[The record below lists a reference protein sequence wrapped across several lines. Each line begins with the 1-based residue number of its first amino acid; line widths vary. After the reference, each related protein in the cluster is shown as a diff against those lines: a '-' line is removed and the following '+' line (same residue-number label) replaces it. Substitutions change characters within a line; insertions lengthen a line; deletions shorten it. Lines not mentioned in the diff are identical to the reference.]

1 MLTIFGGYWQDEQG
15 LTTVE
20 YALLLALI
28 VLVSIAAWTSLDTS
42 VHRAV
47 ATVNQDGFGG

>member
-20 YALLLALI
+20 YVLVLALV
-28 VLVSIAAWTSLDTS
+28 VLVCIAAWTSLDSS
-42 VHRAV
+42 VNRAV
-47 ATVNQDGFGG
+47 DRVNQDGFGG